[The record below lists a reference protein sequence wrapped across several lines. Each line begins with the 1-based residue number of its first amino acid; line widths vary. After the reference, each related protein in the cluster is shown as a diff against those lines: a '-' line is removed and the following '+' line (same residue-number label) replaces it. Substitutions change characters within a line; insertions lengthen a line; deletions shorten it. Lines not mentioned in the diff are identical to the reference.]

1 MSTLDNL
8 KTLLQDVNITA
19 TTPEKLRLELLYVV
33 NGVEEII
40 RHAERYVHSYETC
53 PRCGCSSLTGDRPL
67 TGGEDTICQTVECN
81 RCSLKWV
88 EVYTYSHSEDEN
100 GDPLDSSDWIIE

>member
-1 MSTLDNL
+1 MSTLDTL

-53 PRCGCSSLTGDRPL
+53 PKCGCSSLTGDRPFRE
-67 TGGEDTICQTVECN
+67 EDIITQTVECD
-81 RCSLKWV
+81 RCGLKWV
-88 EVYTYSHSEDEN
+88 EVYTYSHAEDE
-100 GDPLDSSDWIIE
+100 GGYPLDSSDWVIE